1 MKQNKTIPS
10 SLADFIGQIL
20 KKSQKFPIIRC
31 CRKLIGESP
40 IVYFPERGKGLIW
53 PFRSKHMTSVVV
65 VGTQWGDEGKGKIT
79 DFLSQ
84 DAEVIARYQ
93 GGDNAGH
100 TIVIDGKKFKL
111 HLIPSGIFFP
121 EKISVIGNGVVINPK
136 SLVTEL
142 DYLHQE
148 GVKTDSLRI
157 SDRAHVILPYH
168 IKLDQL
174 QEAAKGDNKIGT
186 TNKGIGPA
194 YMDKAA
200 RVGIRIADLLD
211 KDIFAQRLKANLAE
225 KNRLF
230 EKMYECQPLG
240 FDEIFEEYYQYGQ
253 TIKDYVTDTS
263 VILNDALDAGKR
275 VLFEG
280 AQGVMLDIDQGTY
293 PFVTSSNPVAG
304 GVTIGSG
311 VGPSKINKVV
321 GVCKAYTSRVGDGP
335 FPTELNDETG
345 NRIREV
351 GHEYGTTTGRPRR
364 VGWFDSVVMRHSRRV
379 SGITNLSLNSIDVL
393 SGLPT
398 VKICVAYDLD
408 GKRIDHYPAS
418 LEQLKRCQ
426 PIYEELPGW
435 EEDIT
440 GCRSLDELPEAAR
453 NYVRRVGELV
463 GVRISTFSVGPDR
476 DQTNILDSVWAN
488 I

>member
-1 MKQNKTIPS
+1 
-10 SLADFIGQIL
+10 
-20 KKSQKFPIIRC
+20 
-31 CRKLIGESP
+31 
-40 IVYFPERGKGLIW
+40 
-53 PFRSKHMTSVVV
+53 MTSVVV

-79 DFLSQ
+79 DFLSAN
-84 DAEVIARYQ
+84 AEVIARYQ

-136 SLVTEL
+136 SLVKEL
-142 DYLHQE
+142 AYLHDE
-148 GVKTDSLRI
+148 GVSTDSLRI

-168 IKLDQL
+168 IELDRL
-174 QEAAKGDNKIGT
+174 QEESKGDNKIGT
-186 TNKGIGPA
+186 TIKGIGPA

-211 KDIFAQRLKANLAE
+211 REVFAERLRINLEE
-225 KNRLF
+225 KNRQFTKLYDA
-230 EKMYECQPLG
+230 EALS
-240 FDEIFEEYYQYGQ
+240 FDDIFEEYYEYGQ
-253 TIKDYVTDTS
+253 QIKQYVTDTS
-263 VILNDALDAGKR
+263 VILNDALDNGKR

-311 VGPSKINKVV
+311 VGPSKIDKVV

-335 FPTELNDETG
+335 FPTELFDEVG
-345 NRIREV
+345 DRIREV

-393 SGLPT
+393 SGLDT

-408 GKRIDHYPAS
+408 GERIDYYPAS
-418 LEQLKRCQ
+418 LEQLKRCK

-435 EEDIT
+435 SEDIT
-440 GCRSLDELPEAAR
+440 GVRHLDELPENAR

-476 DQTNILDSVWAN
+476 DQTNILESVWSSL
-488 I
+488 

>member
-1 MKQNKTIPS
+1 M
-10 SLADFIGQIL
+10 
-20 KKSQKFPIIRC
+20 
-31 CRKLIGESP
+31 
-40 IVYFPERGKGLIW
+40 
-53 PFRSKHMTSVVV
+53 
-65 VGTQWGDEGKGKIT
+65 GTQWGDEGKGKIT

-121 EKISVIGNGVVINPK
+121 EKISVIGNGVVVNPK
-136 SLVTEL
+136 SLVKEL
-142 DYLHQE
+142 EYLHAE
-148 GVKTDSLRI
+148 GVSTESLRI

-211 KDIFAQRLKANLAE
+211 KEIFANRLKTNLAE

-230 EKMYECQPLG
+230 SKMYEAEELS
-240 FDEIFEEYYQYGQ
+240 FDEIFEEYYAYGQ
-253 TIKDYVTDTS
+253 QIKQYVTDTS

-335 FPTELNDETG
+335 FPTELFDEVG
-345 NRIREV
+345 ERIREV

-379 SGITNLSLNSIDVL
+379 SGITNLSLNCIDVL
-393 SGLPT
+393 SGLDI

-408 GKRIDHYPAS
+408 GERIDYYPAS
-418 LEQLKRCQ
+418 LEQLKRCK

-440 GCRSLDELPEAAR
+440 GCRSLDDLPENAR

-463 GVRISTFSVGPDR
+463 GVRISTFSVGPGR
-476 DQTNILDSVWAN
+476 EQTNILESVWSN